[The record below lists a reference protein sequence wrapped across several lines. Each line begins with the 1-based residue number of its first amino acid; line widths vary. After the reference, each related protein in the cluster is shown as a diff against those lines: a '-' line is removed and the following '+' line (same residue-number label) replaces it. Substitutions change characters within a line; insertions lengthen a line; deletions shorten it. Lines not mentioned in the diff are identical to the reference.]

1 MAAKTTRDV
10 AVIIPKGLL
19 ERVEDFQFAHRLDS
33 RCRSPP
39 SIDRDWPGGQLARLR
54 STLFAWAPKAG
65 FGGPVTVTLGGSSFK
80 ALLDVGIVIAA
91 VATIYVVTQLERVRR
106 EIETAVAE
114 LEAMCEARLP
124 SRLAATGR
132 KRHEMRAR
140 PRPPW
145 PGRSSDG

>member
-1 MAAKTTRDV
+1 LAAKTTRDV

-33 RCRSPP
+33 RVEALLQLIEIGLEANSPGSGP
-39 SIDRDWPGGQLARLR
+39 HSSPGPQRPA
-54 STLFAWAPKAG
+54 S
-65 FGGPVTVTLGGSSFK
+65 GGPVTVTLGGSSFK

-106 EIETAVAE
+106 DFKTAVAE

-140 PRPPW
+140 PRPPLA
-145 PGRSSDG
+145 GEVV